1 MGWVLLKTISE
12 EPLEGRPS
20 TNVQRFRDL
29 ELQWWKARPSD
40 ELQMFVMQFGL
51 QPKSMSFF
59 GEVFFLLCGLKACVL
74 LSNLP
79 VMWRQSFAS
88 DVVLASGLLHL
99 APSVTTS
106 RCSIALFEHVEVVEE
121 QELAHALDYPVALS
135 ECKEAASMIEV
146 GYFLNM
152 GQHCTTDVLLR
163 NGNTSTHTTRATA
176 FPAISK
182 LLYRLQPHTTDITTL
197 VQY

>member
-106 RCSIALFEHVEVVEE
+106 RCSIALYAVGTRLKTPAEYELTGDLVLADRLHADFNLAE
-121 QELAHALDYPVALS
+121 QSLRLIAAILDNENACVRLFAPVDLS
-135 ECKEAASMIEV
+135 MS
-146 GYFLNM
+146 
-152 GQHCTTDVLLR
+152 R
-163 NGNTSTHTTRATA
+163 
-176 FPAISK
+176 
-182 LLYRLQPHTTDITTL
+182 
-197 VQY
+197 